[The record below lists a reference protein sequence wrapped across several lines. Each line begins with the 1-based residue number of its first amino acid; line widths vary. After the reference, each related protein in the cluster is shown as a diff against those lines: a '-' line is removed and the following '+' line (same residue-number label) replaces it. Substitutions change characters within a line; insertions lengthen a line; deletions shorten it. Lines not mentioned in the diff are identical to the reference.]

1 MDNFVIRH
9 FSELQLI
16 VCEPIER
23 IGFKNA
29 FSTRLGGVSPLPA
42 NALSLGNLSQ
52 DERENVFENR
62 RRFLNALG
70 ADDWK
75 LVTAR
80 QVHSADVHILHDETD
95 AGRDPATCD
104 ALTTR
109 VGRTLLAVQ
118 TADCLPVLIADQ
130 KTGAFA
136 AVHAGWRGTLAG
148 IVARTIE
155 KMQLHHGS
163 SPADLHVALG
173 PAISSQVFEVGPEVI
188 EAFHGRFTYAEELI
202 SHRKP
207 GGKANLNINQANT
220 LQAIEAGVL
229 PERIY
234 DSGLCTWLRN
244 DLFFSYRRESGAEK
258 PVGRLMGIIGR
269 ADTATPAAPNI
280 SPGA

>member
-1 MDNFVIRH
+1 MDNFVFRQT
-9 FSELQLI
+9 SEVQFI

-52 DERENVFENR
+52 DERENVIENR

-80 QVHSADVHILHDETD
+80 QVHSADVHILDDKTD
-95 AGRDPATCD
+95 AGGDPATCD

-109 VGRTLLAVQ
+109 VSHTLLAVQ

-130 KTGAFA
+130 KSGAFA

-163 SPADLHVALG
+163 APADLHVALG
-173 PAISSQVFEVGPEVI
+173 PAISAEVFEVGPEVI
-188 EAFHGRFTYAEELI
+188 EAFTGRFAYAEELI

-207 GGKANLNINQANT
+207 GRKAHLNINRANK
-220 LQAIEAGVL
+220 LQAIEAGVM

-258 PVGRLMGIIGR
+258 PVGRLMGVIGR
-269 ADTATPAAPNI
+269 ADIAAPAEPNF
-280 SPGA
+280 STGA